1 MNQNTGATT
10 TGKPP
15 DRPRV
20 KYSDLEMAMSFVSS
34 GEMFDAEA
42 YISRKTGKIYWNS
55 SGLDEEDDIP
65 DDIYDS
71 SLYAA
76 VPHQNDLDLGKQ
88 LVLRFT
94 AQAIPDQY
102 DRVSA
107 IFSRPGAY
115 SRYKDL
121 LASLG
126 LLEEW
131 YKFENSAD
139 EAALR
144 EWAQDEGFTVE

>member
-10 TGKPP
+10 TAKSP
-15 DRPRV
+15 DRPGV
-20 KYSDLEMAMSFVSS
+20 KYSDLDMAMSFVSS

-42 YISRKTGKIYWNS
+42 YISRKTGKIYCIS
-55 SGLDEEDDIP
+55 IGLDEDDDIP
-65 DDIYDS
+65 DDIDDS

-76 VPHQNDLDLGKQ
+76 VPHQNDLDLGKR
-88 LVLRFT
+88 LVLRFI
-94 AQAIPDQY
+94 AQAIPEHY

-115 SRYKDL
+115 SRYKDF
-121 LASLG
+121 LANNG

-131 YKFENSAD
+131 YKFENSAN
-139 EAALR
+139 ETALR